1 MEQTER
7 RTRLI
12 KYLLEERNETIS
24 IPSDEG
30 SQKRLLRALL
40 NVRPPMPVSAE
51 FLYLQDEY
59 LTERK
64 NERGVADVK
73 NLIYSDGISL
83 FNGDITTLNA
93 DVIVNAANSA
103 MLGCFRPLHN
113 CIDNAIHT
121 FAGVQVR
128 LDCNDI
134 MQGREAENGEVI
146 VTKVYNLP
154 SGFIFHT
161 VGPVVCGRVTK
172 ENEADL
178 AKCYLNC
185 LAKADEMKLKGIAF
199 CCISTGVFGYPK
211 KDAAQ
216 LAVKVVRE
224 YKEQTASD
232 IKVIFDLFT
241 EEDYELYKRILEK
254 NR

>member
-1 MEQTER
+1 MNQTER

-12 KYLLEERNETIS
+12 KYLLEERNKTIS

-51 FLYLQDEY
+51 FLSLQDEY
-59 LTERK
+59 LTGRK
-64 NERGVADVK
+64 YERGIINVNDFV
-73 NLIYSDGISL
+73 YTDGISL
-83 FNGDITTLNA
+83 FKGDITTLNA
-93 DVIVNAANSA
+93 DAIVNAANSA

-134 MQGREAENGEVI
+134 MKGTEAENGEVI
-146 VTKVYNLP
+146 VTKAYNLP
-154 SGFIFHT
+154 SRFIFHT
-161 VGPVVCGRVTK
+161 VGPVVYGRVTK
-172 ENEADL
+172 ENESDL

-185 LAKADEMKLKGIAF
+185 LTKADEMKLKSIAF

-211 KDAAQ
+211 EEAAL
-216 LAVKVVRE
+216 LAVKKVQE

-232 IKVIFDLFT
+232 IKVIFDVFT
-241 EEDYELYKRILEK
+241 EEDYELYGRILGK

>member
-12 KYLLEERNETIS
+12 EYLLEERRETII

-51 FLYLQDEY
+51 FLSLQDEY
-59 LTERK
+59 LTKRK
-64 NERGVADVK
+64 NEREIINVNDLVYADGVA
-73 NLIYSDGISL
+73 L
-83 FNGDITTLNA
+83 FKGDITTLNA
-93 DVIVNAANSA
+93 DAIVNAANSA
-103 MLGCFRPLHN
+103 MLGCFCPNHN

-121 FAGVQVR
+121 FAGMQVR

-134 MQGREAENGEVI
+134 MKGNEAENGEVI
-146 VTKVYNLP
+146 VTKAYNLP
-154 SGFIFHT
+154 SKFIFHT
-161 VGPVVCGRVTK
+161 VGPVVYGRVTE
-172 ENEADL
+172 ENKSDL

-185 LAKADEMKLKGIAF
+185 LAKADEMQLKSIAF

-211 KDAAQ
+211 EGAAQ
-216 LAVKVVRE
+216 LAVKAVRE
-224 YKEQTASD
+224 YKAQTSSSLK
-232 IKVIFDLFT
+232 IIFDVFT
-241 EEDYELYKRILEK
+241 ENDYELYRRILEK
-254 NR
+254 N